1 MKRNLTDAFLNKIV
15 SSHEI
20 ASLQDSWKKEGKKIV
35 FTNGCFDI
43 VHPGHL
49 SYLSEAA
56 GYGDVLVVGLN
67 TDRSVKALKGEKRP
81 INNQL
86 SRTQLLAA
94 MFFIDAVVLFDEDTP
109 EKLINLVQPDV
120 LIKGGDYKVED
131 IIGAKQ
137 VLERGGEVKVLD
149 FLPGY
154 SSTSIIEKIKE
165 S

>member
-1 MKRNLTDAFLNKIV
+1 MAENPTNTLLSKIV
-15 SSHEI
+15 SIDEI
-20 ASLQDSWKKEGKKIV
+20 KSLKDSWKKEGKKVV

-49 SYLSEAA
+49 SYLTEAA

-81 INNQL
+81 INNEL
-86 SRTQLLAA
+86 SRTQLLAS
-94 MFFIDAVVLFDEDTP
+94 MFFIDAVVLFDDDTP
-109 EKLINLVQPDV
+109 QQVINLVQPDV

-131 IIGAKQ
+131 IVGAKE
-137 VLERGGEVKVLD
+137 VLENGGEVKVLG